1 MEKYVAEAVGTMLLV
16 LLGDGVVA
24 NVSLRKSKALGGG
37 WIVVAIGWGMAVAM
51 AVYAVG
57 RISGAHIN
65 PAVTVSL
72 ATIGA
77 FPWSEVPGYVLAQM
91 IGGFLGAGVV
101 WIAFF
106 EHWQETPDS
115 AVKLGIFS
123 TIPAIRKP
131 LANLATE
138 MIGTAVL
145 MFGILALGDQA
156 QMLKQP
162 GDLDL
167 TVVYSGAIYPLLV
180 GLLVLA
186 IGLSLGGPTGYAIN
200 PARDFGPRLAHAVF
214 PISGK
219 GSSDW
224 GYAWIPIVGPL
235 AGGVLGSLLYRW
247 VGF

>member
-37 WIVVAIGWGMAVAM
+37 WIVVTIGWGMAVAM

-180 GLLVLA
+180 GLLVLS

>member
-1 MEKYVAEAVGTMLLV
+1 VEKYVAEAVGTMLLV

>member
-1 MEKYVAEAVGTMLLV
+1 VEKYVAEAVGTMLLV

-180 GLLVLA
+180 GLLVLS

>member
-1 MEKYVAEAVGTMLLV
+1 VEKYVAEVVGTMLLV

-24 NVSLRKSKALGGG
+24 NVSLRKSKAFGGG

-57 RISGAHIN
+57 RFSGAHIN

-72 ATIGA
+72 AAIGA

-101 WIAFF
+101 WIAFY
-106 EHWQETPDS
+106 EHWRETPDP

-131 LANLATE
+131 WANLATE

-156 QMLKQP
+156 QMLRQP

-167 TVVYSGAIYPLLV
+167 TVVYSGAVYPLLV
-180 GLLVLA
+180 GLLVFA

-200 PARDFGPRLAHAVF
+200 PARDFGPRLAHAAF

-219 GSSDW
+219 GGSDW

-235 AGGVLGSLLYRW
+235 TGGVLGSLLYRW

>member
-1 MEKYVAEAVGTMLLV
+1 VERYLAEVVGTMILII
-16 LLGDGVVA
+16 LGDGVVA
-24 NVSLRKSKALGGG
+24 NVSLRKSKAHGGG
-37 WIVVAIGWGMAVAM
+37 WIVVATGWGMAVAM

-57 RISGAHIN
+57 RFSGAHIN

-77 FPWSEVPGYVLAQM
+77 FPWSEVPGYVASQVV
-91 IGGFLGAGVV
+91 GAFLGAAIV
-101 WIAFF
+101 WIAFYR
-106 EHWQETPDS
+106 HWEETPDP
-115 AVKLGIFS
+115 ATKLGVFS
-123 TIPAIRKP
+123 TIPAIRSP

-138 MIGTAVL
+138 FIGTAVL

-156 QMLKQP
+156 QMLRQP

-167 TVVYSGAIYPLLV
+167 TVVYSGAVYPLLV
-180 GLLVLA
+180 GLLVFA

-200 PARDFGPRLAHAVF
+200 PARDLGPRLAHACL
-214 PISGK
+214 PIAGK
-219 GSSDW
+219 GRSDW

-235 AGGVLGSLLYRW
+235 AGGVLGVLLYRW